1 MKHFYHRNILR
12 WVLENHLFWGQ
23 KVKGQGHESR
33 KHCRRGSLYCCEC
46 WLILL
51 VGLVAGRSVAAAAK
65 KTQNRTTRPPKPVF
79 LPFMTFGRGTD
90 GLCYNI
96 AKSAPQWWVV
106 RCWTR
111 DVCIGES
118 IRCSVCTATNGNHR
132 SSCLT
137 RPPPATACEDG
148 MDFCI
153 NVAKY
158 TEAGE
163 YVVDSLSSTS

>member
-1 MKHFYHRNILR
+1 MSPGKPFIL
-12 WVLENHLFWGQ
+12 GS
-23 KVKGQGHESR
+23 KGQRSR
-33 KHCRRGSLYCCEC
+33 SRVTKTLPAWVFVLLRVLANSFSWVGSWQKRSCC
-46 WLILL
+46 
-51 VGLVAGRSVAAAAK
+51 SQK